1 MKNSYQ
7 AQKVIEEVLRKSQ
20 KHVGC
25 FNTFNKNAID
35 GDTLEQSLNHLTKAF
50 DRVSRYKRLNKILL
64 DLCVQQKLPL
74 IKMTV
79 VIISICTFCYVL
91 KMHIL
96 EKRNY
101 ITQEEW
107 VNLWQ
112 KHYKL
117 IIDLL

>member
-1 MKNSYQ
+1 MRST
-7 AQKVIEEVLRKSQ
+7 EVT
-20 KHVGC
+20 V
-25 FNTFNKNAID
+25 N
-35 GDTLEQSLNHLTKAF
+35 
-50 DRVSRYKRLNKILL
+50 
-64 DLCVQQKLPL
+64 
-74 IKMTV
+74 KMTV

-96 EKRNY
+96 EKENY